1 MNSTIEQVIARASAD
16 RVAGIIRPDIEELS
30 RKIEV
35 LHDLV
40 AQMADTIMT
49 AEQVAEAL
57 HCSTQTVIKYVKED
71 GLMGVKRGNAWLF
84 RRSHVIEF
92 SSSPTGKFLSKK
104 LMNRRAS

>member
-1 MNSTIEQVIARASAD
+1 MNSTIEQVIARATAD
-16 RVAGIIRPDIEELS
+16 RTAGLIRPDIEELA
-30 RKIEV
+30 RKLDV

-40 AQMADTIMT
+40 VQMADTIMT

-57 HCSTQTVIKYVKED
+57 HCSVQTVIKYVKED
-71 GLMGVKRGNAWLF
+71 GLKGVKRGNAWIF

-92 SSSPTGKFLSKK
+92 SSSSVGKILSKK